1 MIPLLRLAICLGLL
15 LSYSTITSSEATEV
29 AEQAMLPPA
38 DLMRYFGYN
47 VEVNNVTTADGYILE
62 VHRMPSKLTDNATT
76 SRTPL
81 LLVHGLLTNAATWTA
96 NLRFQSPGF
105 LLADAGFDVWL
116 VNTRGV
122 PQSNRH
128 VNLTTNDKRFWNW
141 SFEEIGTQDLPAVI
155 DYILN
160 MTNCTKVGLLTTSQG
175 TTASLVLLS
184 MRPEYNQKVNI
195 LVGYAP
201 VANVTHFTSP
211 MRWLVPFSKLV
222 KAVNYFFTHGGFL
235 VSNAVRQ
242 KKVAWLCDHRFFRNL
257 CYKPLA
263 FLYGKNPKQ
272 YNSTRVPVYVN
283 NLPVG
288 SSSKNVLHYAQM
300 YQTRNFVLFDYGKN
314 NTAIYGQYTGEM
326 VTFFA
331 NPQDVHDLAERLRS
345 ILVVNQT
352 VPDPLF
358 GHLDFIYGY
367 NATDILHHHMVE
379 LFKNCTSTNEDCRH
393 LVPQSVQNACNPVP
407 TC

>member
-1 MIPLLRLAICLGLL
+1 MSLVQELHILVRNSG
-15 LSYSTITSSEATEV
+15 SVSR
-29 AEQAMLPPA
+29 A

-47 VEVNNVTTADGYILE
+47 VEVHNVTTADGYILE
-62 VHRMPSKLTDNATT
+62 VDRMPSKLTDNATT

-141 SFEEIGTQDLPAVI
+141 SLEEISTQDLPAVI

-160 MTNCTKVGLLTTSQG
+160 MTNFTKVGLLTTSQG

-201 VANVTHFTSP
+201 VANITHFTSP

-222 KAVNYFFTHGGFL
+222 KAVNDFFTRGGFL

-242 KKVAWLCDHRFFRNL
+242 KKVAWMCDHRFFRNL

-263 FLYGKNPKQ
+263 FLYAI
-272 YNSTRVPVYVN
+272 STCGTHSGVHTY
-283 NLPVG
+283 
-288 SSSKNVLHYAQM
+288 NVLKDAHSIHH
-300 YQTRNFVLFDYGKN
+300 FVIGLTVYRGDGD
-314 NTAIYGQYTGEM
+314 I
-326 VTFFA
+326 FA
-331 NPQDVHDLAERLRS
+331 NPQDVHDLAERLRC

-379 LFKNCTSTNEDCRH
+379 LFKNCNSTDEDSTVTRNNGALDLRLASKDCAGADCTGDCFR
-393 LVPQSVQNACNPVP
+393 
-407 TC
+407 

>member
-1 MIPLLRLAICLGLL
+1 
-15 LSYSTITSSEATEV
+15 
-29 AEQAMLPPA
+29 
-38 DLMRYFGYN
+38 
-47 VEVNNVTTADGYILE
+47 
-62 VHRMPSKLTDNATT
+62 
-76 SRTPL
+76 
-81 LLVHGLLTNAATWTA
+81 
-96 NLRFQSPGF
+96 F

-155 DYILN
+155 DYIMN
-160 MTNCTKVGLLTTSQG
+160 VTNFTKVGLLTTSQG

-195 LVGYAP
+195 LVGYAL

-222 KAVNYFFTHGGFL
+222 KAVNDFFTHGGFL

-242 KKVAWLCDHRFFRNL
+242 KKVAWMCDHRFFRNL

-272 YNSTRVPVYVN
+272 YNS
-283 NLPVG
+283 
-288 SSSKNVLHYAQM
+288 M
-300 YQTRNFVLFDYGKN
+300 YKARNFVRFDYGKN
-314 NTAIYGQYTGEM
+314 NTVIYGHGYPPPYPLENISVHFAVYRGDGDI
-326 VTFFA
+326 FA
-331 NPQDVHDLAERLRS
+331 NPQDVHDLTERLRC

-352 VPDPLF
+352 VPDPQF

-367 NATDILHHHMVE
+367 NATEILHRHMVE
-379 LFKNCTSTNEDCRH
+379 LFVNCTSTNKDCRH
-393 LVPQSVQNACNPVP
+393 LVPQSVQNTCNPVA

>member
-1 MIPLLRLAICLGLL
+1 MIPLLRLAMCLGLL
-15 LSYSTITSSEATEV
+15 LSSSTITSSEATEV

-47 VEVNNVTTADGYILE
+47 VEVPNVTTADGYILE
-62 VHRMPSKLTDNATT
+62 VDRMPSKLTDNATT

-160 MTNCTKVGLLTTSQG
+160 MTNFTKVGLLTTSQG

-184 MRPEYNQKVNI
+184 MRPEYNQKACSRARAVSPLC
-195 LVGYAP
+195 LV
-201 VANVTHFTSP
+201 H
-211 MRWLVPFSKLV
+211 
-222 KAVNYFFTHGGFL
+222 GFL
-235 VSNAVRQ
+235 WVRGDMRMP
-242 KKVAWLCDHRFFRNL
+242 KKGRVADL
-257 CYKPLA
+257 
-263 FLYGKNPKQ
+263 KNDVIDGAPK
-272 YNSTRVPVYVN
+272 
-283 NLPVG
+283 
-288 SSSKNVLHYAQM
+288 
-300 YQTRNFVLFDYGKN
+300 
-314 NTAIYGQYTGEM
+314 
-326 VTFFA
+326 
-331 NPQDVHDLAERLRS
+331 
-345 ILVVNQT
+345 
-352 VPDPLF
+352 
-358 GHLDFIYGY
+358 
-367 NATDILHHHMVE
+367 
-379 LFKNCTSTNEDCRH
+379 
-393 LVPQSVQNACNPVP
+393 
-407 TC
+407 